1 MVNIFYKNNYMKTLM
16 KSSVFVLAAFLA
28 CTNLHAQTADDIVK
42 KHVDAIG
49 GKTAVES
56 VKTLYIESD
65 VDVAGNNAPSIT
77 WIVSGK
83 GYKNV
88 VEFGGSKIQQC
99 VTDKGGWMINPM
111 MPNGATAQPIPDEQL
126 KTMKGQINVGG
137 PLYEYASKGNKI
149 ELTGQDTGDYKIKLT
164 TPAAVSVTF
173 YLNKKTYLIDKTVST
188 ANVQGQDMETTV
200 IFSDYRKLD
209 GGYVMNF
216 GQQVTLPMYTLN
228 ITHKKVEVNK
238 SIDPGIFDMPK

>member
-1 MVNIFYKNNYMKTLM
+1 MLDIFYKNKYMKTLM
-16 KSSVFVLAAFLA
+16 KPSVFVLAAVLA
-28 CTNLHAQTADDIVK
+28 CTNVHAQSVDEIVNK
-42 KHVDAIG
+42 YISAIG
-49 GKTAVES
+49 GKGAVES

-65 VDVAGNNAPSIT
+65 VDVAGNNAPSTT

-83 GYKNV
+83 GYKNE

-111 MPNGATAQPIPDEQL
+111 MGSTTAQPIPDEQL
-126 KTMKGQINVGG
+126 KAMKGQINVGG
-137 PLYEYASKGNKI
+137 PLYDYAAKGNKV
-149 ELTGQDTGDYKIKLT
+149 ELIGQDSGDYKIKLT
-164 TPAAVSVTF
+164 TPAAVTVTF
-173 YLNKKTYLIDKTVST
+173 FINKKTYFVDKTVSN
-188 ANVQGQDMETTV
+188 ANIQGQDMETTV

-209 GGYVMNF
+209 GGFVFNF

-238 SIDPGIFDMPK
+238 QIDPSIFDMPK